1 MQKKT
6 VYRAAFRRVFY
17 NLRWLAS
24 ICLLTTVLL
33 GACTKRTGADISEQN
48 LTFKTLKG
56 NEIALNEAAGPVL
69 VNFWSTTCVVCLHEM
84 PDMAT
89 LYEDY
94 ASKGFELIAVAM
106 PYDAPNEV
114 LELAE
119 SYKLPFPVALDI
131 KGEALKAF
139 ASVKGT
145 PTSFLLNSK
154 GVVVKRYIGAIKF
167 DGLRKELDKLL
178 AMS

>member
-1 MQKKT
+1 
-6 VYRAAFRRVFY
+6 
-17 NLRWLAS
+17 
-24 ICLLTTVLL
+24 
-33 GACTKRTGADISEQN
+33 
-48 LTFKTLKG
+48 
-56 NEIALNEAAGPVL
+56 
-69 VNFWSTTCVVCLHEM
+69 M
-84 PDMAT
+84 PDLAK

-94 ASKGFELIAVAM
+94 AGNDFELIAVAM

-178 AMS
+178 ALS